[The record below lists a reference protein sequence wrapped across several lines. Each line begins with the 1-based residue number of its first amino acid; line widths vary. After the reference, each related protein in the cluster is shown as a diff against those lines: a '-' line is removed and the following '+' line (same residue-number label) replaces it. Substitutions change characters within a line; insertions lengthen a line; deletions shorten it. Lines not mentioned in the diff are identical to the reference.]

1 MPIAAILALVA
12 ALSPAQWGL
21 ILGMLPP
28 LIQGAEAIIPR
39 VGQGVHAIIAAV
51 QGRMASHNVS
61 HTDAAKA
68 LITEGFAVPGWTD
81 AETKAWLDNATPN
94 PNIG

>member
-21 ILGMLPP
+21 ILSLIPP
-28 LIQGAEAIIPR
+28 LIQGAEAVVPM

-51 QGRMASHNVS
+51 QGRMASHSVS
-61 HTDAAKA
+61 HADAAKA
-68 LITEGFAVPGWTD
+68 LIIEGFAVPGWSD
-81 AETKAWLDNATPN
+81 AETQAWLDNATPN
-94 PNIG
+94 PNSG